1 MLADTLMPFDL
12 FRTVVYHYQHVANR
26 NAAKDIEFAS
36 RTELEATKSDLLT
49 AGIRSQGSEYRER
62 SSKAALC
69 ARADD
74 IRKWLED
81 PKLFNRPPTHHHAPD
96 KRRHKQ
102 KKQLSSKEQTH
113 RGYIELEAVHLPD
126 DLSRLASKNLA
137 AFIRSRGYPVE
148 RMCMLRSDLLSWAQE
163 V

>member
-1 MLADTLMPFDL
+1 MPFNL

-26 NAAKDIEFAS
+26 NATKDMEFAS
-36 RTELEATKSDLLT
+36 RTEFEATKPDLLT

-81 PKLFNRPPTHHHAPD
+81 PKLSTDHQRTITRPIKDDISRKNSFPLKNKLTVATSSL
-96 KRRHKQ
+96 KQ
-102 KKQLSSKEQTH
+102 
-113 RGYIELEAVHLPD
+113 
-126 DLSRLASKNLA
+126 
-137 AFIRSRGYPVE
+137 FISQ
-148 RMCMLRSDLLSWAQE
+148 MI
-163 V
+163 